1 MRSALAAGG
10 VLLLLGLG
18 LLLFSPADGG
28 PAPTDLAQRL
38 DESVGGSSPSHGAV
52 VPVAESESI
61 VDRQSLVVTSPP
73 TAHTAAPNPD
83 QAETVNHF
91 GLNLPQWF
99 AEHEVLPGVT
109 LEAFDP
115 SAYEVEDLHRAS
127 QSMLMLES
135 EYKRWLQEQDEALR
149 YRLVSLEEATS
160 ANDGGA
166 VVLEYASSADSKYL
180 VCNAVEAVPILKLRE
195 VFAEMTWSDTW
206 LNATKANLQKQH
218 GGLVWLDPTGDGS
231 TFDIIVDGKVVGF
244 GEMHVPG
251 TL

>member
-1 MRSALAAGG
+1 M
-10 VLLLLGLG
+10 
-18 LLLFSPADGG
+18 
-28 PAPTDLAQRL
+28 
-38 DESVGGSSPSHGAV
+38 
-52 VPVAESESI
+52 PVAKSEST
-61 VDRQSLVVTSPP
+61 VDRQSVVVTSPP

-83 QAETVNHF
+83 QPETANHF

-109 LEAFDP
+109 LEAFEP
-115 SAYEVEDLHRAS
+115 SEYEVEDLYRAG

-135 EYKRWLQEQDEALR
+135 EYKRRLQEQDEALR

-166 VVLEYASSADSKYL
+166 VVLKYAGGANSKYL
-180 VCNAVEAVPILKLRE
+180 VCNAVEAAPILKLRE
-195 VFAEMTWSDTW
+195 VFAEMTWSDSW
-206 LNATKANLQKQH
+206 VNATKANLQKQH
-218 GGLVWLDPTGDGS
+218 GGLIWLDPTGDGS
-231 TFDIIVDGKVVGF
+231 TFDILVDGEVVGS